1 MTRRKE
7 LFQFEQCK
15 KLEAM
20 EAIAE
25 HERNHVQ
32 LEQQK
37 KLDT

>member
-1 MTRRKE
+1 MQK
-7 LFQFEQCK
+7 
-15 KLEAM
+15 AM

-37 KLDT
+37 KLDTQAI